1 MCVAFRAWI
10 LSKCRRGE
18 DVARD
23 CVAVITSSASML
35 AEADE
40 PHLLAE
46 NQRPLTGPDGPL
58 VMLEDIFITRGPQ
71 GSPRS

>member
-1 MCVAFRAWI
+1 
-10 LSKCRRGE
+10 
-18 DVARD
+18 
-23 CVAVITSSASML
+23 VAVITSSASML